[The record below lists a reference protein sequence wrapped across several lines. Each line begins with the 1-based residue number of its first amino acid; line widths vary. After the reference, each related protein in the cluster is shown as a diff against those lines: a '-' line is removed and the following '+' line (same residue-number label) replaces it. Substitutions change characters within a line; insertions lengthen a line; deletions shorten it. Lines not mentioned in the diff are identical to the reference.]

1 MKAKPGVVDALNR
14 ILTIEMTAVNQY
26 FLQSEMVRSWGYD
39 RLADRLRAVSMGEM
53 EDIEALVKHILYLED
68 LPNLQRI
75 DAVKIGENV
84 LEHLEL
90 DLASEQAAVEA
101 LSEGVALCTEVGDYG
116 TRTRFEEM
124 IRDEETHIDWLESQ
138 IEAINQVGLE
148 AYLAQQIGPGE

>member
-26 FLQSEMVRSWGYD
+26 FLQSEMVRNWGYNL
-39 RLADRLRAVSMGEM
+39 LADRLRDVSMGEM
-53 EDIEALVKHILYLED
+53 RDIESLVKHILYLEG

-90 DLASEQAAVEA
+90 DLASEQDAVDA
-101 LSEGVALCTEVGDYG
+101 LAEGVALCTEVGDYG
-116 TRTRFEEM
+116 TRSRFEEM
-124 IRDEETHIDWLESQ
+124 IRDEEMHIDWLESQ

-148 AYLAQQIGPGE
+148 A